1 MHGGRLE
8 LTVDVFYVDAVSV
21 FYFENFQLYLFYS
34 FKKKNQFHYFIYI
47 FFLKRMKLSTS
58 LFIRSLKDHNETW

>member
-34 FKKKNQFHYFIYI
+34 FKEKKSISLFYI
-47 FFLKRMKLSTS
+47 FFFLK
-58 LFIRSLKDHNETW
+58 KDEIINKPLYKVFEGS

>member
-34 FKKKNQFHYFIYI
+34 FKKKTNFIILY
-47 FFLKRMKLSTS
+47 LKKKERMKLSTS

>member
-34 FKKKNQFHYFIYI
+34 FKKKTNFIILY
-47 FFLKRMKLSTS
+47 LKKKR
-58 LFIRSLKDHNETW
+58 KDEIINKPLYKVFEGS